1 MPLVA
6 PYNAITATKVSP
18 SDAAPRRDDIRFVAG
33 NQVDLRYM
41 WQNVVW
47 TEERPT
53 DADAAD
59 LPMFAQAELDDGTA
73 ATELGEAPVV
83 HPGAGANYSDTLLVA
98 PWRQRFW
105 FSEIRNEYLNT
116 TRQYNGWVPWYG
128 RRPSWGWW
136 NMAGL
141 RGVFTVTATYDPDLE
156 ATVTHSIL
164 PSQTSK
170 GIQPSDS
177 YHWDLS
183 VAVVATWTE
192 DDPPEPETYTAVR
205 TMIGGRAEV
214 LQNWTRQIP
223 VS

>member
-6 PYNAITATKVSP
+6 PYNTIVPTKISP

-47 TEERPT
+47 TEERPL
-53 DADAAD
+53 DSGD
-59 LPMFAQAELDDGTA
+59 LPMFHADEISDGTA
-73 ATELGEAPVV
+73 AVELGEAPSVGV
-83 HPGAGANYSDTLLVA
+83 NYSATVLVA
-98 PWRQRFW
+98 PWRQRYW

-141 RGVFTVTATYDPDLE
+141 RGVFTVIASYDPDLE

-164 PSQTSK
+164 PSETSQ

-183 VAVVATWTE
+183 VAIPATWTE